1 MAFVAPFSIG
11 EIVSNPQIVSTYKVG
26 NMGGMRRSKTTNT
39 LVIICD
45 HTKGLYD
52 DKWYDDVLHYT
63 GMGKVGDQ
71 TLSGNQN
78 GTLYNSETN
87 GVAVH
92 LFEVLVPK
100 KYIYQ
105 GEIELAETPYQADQY
120 DINGNERK
128 VWIFPIRSKTEFAFV
143 KREVVEKNVKSKT
156 EEIVQMAFDE
166 LKRKAIAHQTTKV
179 PNRKTVSTTYIRDPY
194 IARYARLRANGKC
207 QLCGQ
212 SAPFIDLNGDPYLE
226 SHHIVWLSRDGADT
240 IENTIGLCPN
250 CHRKM
255 HVLDLEVD
263 KKKLI
268 AINHTPKKVIVK
280 RVTLQNERSEKH

>member
-1 MAFVAPFSIG
+1 MAFVAPFRIG
-11 EIVSNPQIVSTYKVG
+11 ETVTNAQIVETFKVG
-26 NMGGMRRSKTTNT
+26 NMGGMRRSKKTNT

-52 DKWYDDVLHYT
+52 DKWYGDVLHYT

-78 GTLYNSETN
+78 GTLYNSSTN

-92 LFEVLVPK
+92 LFEALVPK

-105 GEIELAETPYQADQY
+105 GEIELAETPYQASQY
-120 DINGNERK
+120 DVNGNERK
-128 VWIFPIRSKTEFAFV
+128 VWIFPIRSKTEFAV
-143 KREVVEKNVKSKT
+143 VEREVVDKNVKSKT

-166 LKRKAIAHQTTKV
+166 LMRKAIERQTTKV
-179 PNRKTVSTTYIRDPY
+179 PNRQTVSTTYIRDPY

-212 SAPFIDLNGDPYLE
+212 AAPFIDPHGDPYLE
-226 SHHIVWLSRDGADT
+226 SHHIIWLSRGGADT
-240 IENTIGLCPN
+240 IDNTIGLCPN
-250 CHRKM
+250 CHRRM
-255 HVLDLEVD
+255 HVLDKDED
-263 KKKLI
+263 RKRLI
-268 AINHTPKKVIVK
+268 TINQTPKKVKVK
-280 RVTLQNERSEKH
+280 LITH